1 VKLTLEQTKQLIEG
15 NREFEEWHGLFQK
28 YLPKYEIDTP
38 NRMAMF
44 FAQCGHESL
53 NFRVLEE
60 NLNYSAKGLNA
71 VFPKYF
77 QRAGRDATLFAR
89 NPRAIANVVYANR
102 MGNGDSHSDDG
113 WLFRGKGAIQLTGRN
128 NTTAFANA
136 IGRSVERT
144 LEYLFT
150 KEGALEA
157 ACWFWKAN
165 GLNDLSDDIK
175 KATRKINGGTIGIA
189 DRTHHYHRA
198 LEILGGTY
206 TMKPSP
212 ILLKVGSTGDRVK
225 QIQEKLGEDA
235 DGIFGL
241 VTKQAVE
248 KWQAA
253 NGLIADGIVGPKT
266 FAAMIG

>member
-253 NGLIADGIVGPKT
+253 NGLVADGIVGPKT

>member
-1 VKLTLEQTKQLIEG
+1 MNLTLEQTKQLIEG
-15 NREFEEWHGLFQK
+15 NREFEEWHGLFEK
-28 YLPKYEIDTP
+28 YLPKYEIDSP

-77 QRAGRDATLFAR
+77 KNAGRDANDFHR
-89 NPRAIANVVYANR
+89 DPQRIANVVYSNR
-102 MGNGDSHSDDG
+102 MGNGDIESGDG

-128 NTTAFANA
+128 NTTGFADS

-157 ACWFWKAN
+157 ACWFWKVN
-165 GLNDLSDDIK
+165 GLNDLSNDIK

-248 KWQAA
+248 KWQEA
-253 NGLIADGIVGPKT
+253 NGLVVDGIVGPKT

>member
-1 VKLTLEQTKQLIEG
+1 MKLTLEQTKQLIEG

-28 YLPKYEIDTP
+28 HLPKYEIDTP

-253 NGLIADGIVGPKT
+253 NGLVVDGIVGPKT

>member
-1 VKLTLEQTKQLIEG
+1 MKLTLEQTKQLIEG

-225 QIQEKLGEDA
+225 QIQEKLGEDT

-253 NGLIADGIVGPKT
+253 NGLVADGIVGPKT

>member
-206 TMKPSP
+206 TMKSSP

-253 NGLIADGIVGPKT
+253 NGLVADGIVGPKT

>member
-1 VKLTLEQTKQLIEG
+1 MNLTLEQTKHLIEG
-15 NREFEEWHGLFQK
+15 NREFEQWHELFQHF
-28 YLPKYEIDTP
+28 LPKYEIDTP

-71 VFPKYF
+71 VFSKYF
-77 QRAGRDATLFAR
+77 QRAGRDATLYAR

-113 WLFRGKGAIQLTGRN
+113 WIMRGKGAIQLTGRN
-128 NTTAFANA
+128 NTTAFANS
-136 IGRSVERT
+136 INRSVERT

-157 ACWFWKAN
+157 ACWFWKEN
-165 GLNDLSDDIK
+165 GLNDLSNDIE

-235 DGIFGL
+235 VL
-241 VTKQAVE
+241 V
-248 KWQAA
+248 
-253 NGLIADGIVGPKT
+253 
-266 FAAMIG
+266 

>member
-206 TMKPSP
+206 TMKSSP

-241 VTKQAVE
+241 VTRQAVE

-253 NGLIADGIVGPKT
+253 NGLVVDGIVGPKT